1 MSDERT
7 RLWTRWG
14 ALKRER
20 SSWETS
26 WRELSTFILP
36 RQGRFFVNDRNRGEK
51 RNNNIY
57 DNTAS
62 RAVNTLAAGMMAGM
76 TSPARPWFML
86 QTPDEALN
94 KSPAV
99 KLWLTEVRDKMLKV
113 FAMSNTYMTLHAMY
127 KELGVF
133 GTSATF
139 IMDDFDTVIHHYAV
153 PVGEYA
159 IATDYKGNTNTFGRE
174 FQKTVDELVRE
185 FGYAN
190 CSTSVQQLYDS
201 TNDAGKDQWITVVH
215 MVQPNDNYQEGKL
228 GPRGKKFRSV
238 YYEQSRSAP
247 DKFLRESGFNKFRA
261 LVPRWDKT
269 GGDTYGMSPGM
280 EAIGDI
286 KQLQHEQ
293 LRKASV
299 IDYQTKP
306 PIVAPNS
313 MKNQP
318 NDFLP
323 GGVSF
328 SDNPTPVKAAWE
340 VNLNLNYLLE
350 DIRDVRER
358 IRETFFWDVFRMISG
373 MDKTGMTATE
383 VALRN
388 EEKMAL
394 LGPVLERLHH
404 ELLSPLIEITFERL
418 METGALPP
426 APPELEGMELDVQFV
441 SVLAQAQRA
450 IGVNSVDRFVG
461 SIGAVAQFK
470 PEVLDRLDA
479 DQWADSYAEALG
491 INPQLIVPLDVAQ
504 QAREQRAQ
512 QAAEAA
518 AAERANLAA
527 ETAAKLGTV
536 QTADGSNAGQDL
548 INQFS
553 GYGSPSAVEAGL

>member
-1 MSDERT
+1 MILDERT

-26 WRELSTFILP
+26 WRELSAFILP
-36 RQGRFFVNDRNRGEK
+36 RQGRFFINDRNRGEK
-51 RNNNIY
+51 RNGNIY
-57 DNTAS
+57 DNTAT

-86 QTPDEALN
+86 QTPDEDLN
-94 KSPAV
+94 ESPAV
-99 KLWLTEVRDKMLKV
+99 KLWLTQVRDKMLKV

-139 IMDDFDTVIHHYAV
+139 IMDDFDNVIHHYAV
-153 PVGEYA
+153 PIGEYA
-159 IATDYKGNTNTFGRE
+159 IATDYKGRTNTFARE

-185 FGYAN
+185 FGYDK
-190 CSTSVQQLYDS
+190 CSTTVQQLYD
-201 TNDAGKDQWITVVH
+201 NNGGGKDQWITIVH
-215 MVQPNDNYQEGKL
+215 MVQPNDDYQEGKL

-238 YYEQSRSAP
+238 YFELERP
-247 DKFLRESGFNKFRA
+247 DHGQFLRQSGFDKFRA

-306 PIVAPNS
+306 PIVAPTS

-328 SDNPTPVKAAWE
+328 SDNPNPVKEAWQ
-340 VNLNLNYLLE
+340 VNLRLDYLLA
-350 DIRDVRER
+350 DIQDVRMR
-358 IRETFFWDVFRMISG
+358 IENAFYSDVFRMISS

-388 EEKMAL
+388 EEKMTL

-404 ELLSPLIEITFERL
+404 ELLSPLIEITFDRL
-418 METGALPP
+418 LETGALPP
-426 APPELEGMELDVQFV
+426 PPPELEGMELDVQFV

-450 IGVNSVDRFVG
+450 IGVNSVDRYVG
-461 SIGAVAQFK
+461 AIGAVAQFK

-491 INPQLIVPLDVAQ
+491 IDPRLIVPLDVAQ

-512 QAAEAA
+512 EAAQAA

-527 ETAAKLGTV
+527 ETASKLGTV
-536 QTADGSNAGQDL
+536 EMADGSNAGQDL